1 MRGLVFICSYVD
13 SGWKLGDAG
22 EEDAAVAMMSW
33 HAYFYESLDSSRP
46 PAFSFWIEAESES
59 EARKI
64 ALGRLG
70 RCRRAELVRPFWEEP
85 TPPLMVMSD
94 PRADEWRR
102 HLN

>member
-1 MRGLVFICSYVD
+1 M
-13 SGWKLGDAG
+13 AT
-22 EEDAAVAMMSW
+22 MSW

-59 EARKI
+59 EAKKI

-94 PRADEWRR
+94 PRAEEWRR
-102 HLN
+102 YLN